1 MTFALFTVL
10 IFALVAAAV
19 AVVLHRGRA
28 QPGEP
33 RVESMFGEGAGPVL
47 KQQFRHVQR
56 MEALGRLTLG
66 VAHDFNNIL
75 AVVQGCAEA
84 ALEHVDTQSAARTE
98 IEEIRRAAASGVA
111 LTRQLLLFSRK
122 NTIEPVA
129 INVNEVIRPLA
140 EMLRRLIGEH
150 IEVITHLDGDVGQVL
165 VDPGSIEQ
173 VVMNLVVNARD
184 AMPMGG
190 TLTIRTASAS
200 LDAKFAR
207 THRLGRPGPVVSI
220 AVADSGHGLSPEE
233 QARIFE
239 PFFTTK
245 SPGQGTGL
253 GLATVHSIV
262 QDAGGWV
269 VVESSAGRG
278 TTFTVYLPR
287 VDGSAYPPGSQM
299 VNP

>member
-1 MTFALFTVL
+1 MTLALFTVL
-10 IFALVAAAV
+10 TFGLVAAAV
-19 AVVLHRGRA
+19 AVALHRGRTR
-28 QPGEP
+28 PGEA
-33 RVESMFGEGAGPVL
+33 RVESMFGESAGPVL

-75 AVVQGCAEA
+75 AVVQGCAETA
-84 ALEHVDTQSAARTE
+84 IERIEDPGAARTE
-98 IEEIRRAAASGVA
+98 LEEIRRAAASGVA
-111 LTRQLLLFSRK
+111 LTRQLLIVSRK
-122 NTIEPVA
+122 NAVEPVA
-129 INVNEVIRPLA
+129 INVNDVVRPLA

-150 IEVITHLDGDVGQVL
+150 IEVVTHLEGEVGQVL

-190 TLTIRTASAS
+190 TLTIRTASGS

-207 THRLGRPGPVVSI
+207 AHRLGRPGPVVSI
-220 AVADSGHGLSPEE
+220 AVADTGHGLSPDE

-269 VVESSAGRG
+269 VVESTSGRG

-287 VDGSAYPPGSQM
+287 VEGLPHASGPAM
-299 VNP
+299 VNS